1 MGIKTDLI
9 GEMVSED
16 FRTAAIFK
24 KHGIDFCCRGGRT
37 IEEAC
42 ENKTTDVNKVYNDLE
57 NLPSQTEASIDFKSW
72 PLDLLSEYV
81 EKIHHAYVEE
91 KIPVLL
97 AFLDKLCKV
106 HGERHP
112 ELYEINALFNQTA
125 QDLSAHLKKEELIL
139 FPFIKK
145 MTHAK
150 KRGIELEVPHFG
162 TVENP
167 VHMME
172 HEHTAEGDRFAK
184 IAELTNHYTPPADAC
199 NTYRVTYAMLEEFE
213 NDLHTHIHIENNILF
228 PKSIQLEKELK

>member
-1 MGIKTDLI
+1 MNVKTNLI

-42 ENKTTDVNKVYNDLE
+42 ENKSTDKEQVYKDLK
-57 NLPSQTEASIDFKSW
+57 NLPSGTEASIDYKSW
-72 PLDLLSEYV
+72 PLDLLTEYV
-81 EKIHHAYVEE
+81 EKIHHVYVEE
-91 KIPVLL
+91 KTPVLV

-112 ELYEINALFNQTA
+112 ELYEINNLFNQTA
-125 QDLSAHLKKEELIL
+125 QELSAHLKKEEHIL
-139 FPFIKK
+139 FPFIKE
-145 MTHAK
+145 MANS
-150 KRGIELEVPHFG
+150 KRNGTKIDYPPFG
-162 TVENP
+162 SVENP

-184 IAELTNHYTPPADAC
+184 IAELTNNYTPPADAC
-199 NTYRVTYAMLEEFE
+199 NTYKVTYAMLQDFE

>member
-1 MGIKTDLI
+1 MNTRTDLI

-97 AFLDKLCKV
+97 AFFDKLCKV

-112 ELYEINALFNQTA
+112 VLYEINALFNQTA
-125 QDLSAHLKKEELIL
+125 QDL
-139 FPFIKK
+139 F
-145 MTHAK
+145 
-150 KRGIELEVPHFG
+150 
-162 TVENP
+162 
-167 VHMME
+167 
-172 HEHTAEGDRFAK
+172 
-184 IAELTNHYTPPADAC
+184 
-199 NTYRVTYAMLEEFE
+199 
-213 NDLHTHIHIENNILF
+213 
-228 PKSIQLEKELK
+228 

>member
-1 MGIKTDLI
+1 MNVKTNLI

-42 ENKTTDVNKVYNDLE
+42 ENKSTDKEQVYKDLE
-57 NLPSQTEASIDFKSW
+57 NLPSGTEASIDYKSW
-72 PLDLLSEYV
+72 PLDLLTEYV
-81 EKIHHAYVEE
+81 EKIHHVYVEE
-91 KIPVLL
+91 KTPVLV

-112 ELYEINALFNQTA
+112 ELYEINNLFNQTA
-125 QDLSAHLKKEELIL
+125 QELSAHLKKEEHIL
-139 FPFIKK
+139 FPFIKE
-145 MTHAK
+145 MANS
-150 KRGIELEVPHFG
+150 KRNGTKIDYPPFG
-162 TVENP
+162 SVENP

-172 HEHTAEGDRFAK
+172 HEHTAVGDRFAK
-184 IAELTNHYTPPADAC
+184 IAELTNNYTPPADAC
-199 NTYRVTYAMLEEFE
+199 NTYKVTYAMLQDFE

>member
-1 MGIKTDLI
+1 MNVKTNLI
-9 GEMVSED
+9 GEMVAED

-24 KHGIDFCCRGGRT
+24 KYNIDFCCRGGRT

-42 ENKTTDVNKVYNDLE
+42 ENKSINPDQVYKELE
-57 NLPSQTEASIDFKSW
+57 NLPSQSGSSIDFKSW
-72 PLDLLSEYV
+72 PLDLLTEYV
-81 EKIHHAYVEE
+81 IKKHHLYIEE
-91 KIPVLL
+91 KTPILL

-106 HGERHP
+106 HGEKHP
-112 ELYEINALFNQTA
+112 ELYEINQLFNQTA
-125 QDLSAHLKKEELIL
+125 EELIVHLKKEEYIL
-139 FPFIKK
+139 FPFIKE
-145 MTHAK
+145 MVNAK
-150 KRGIELEVPHFG
+150 QNGTSIDYPPFG

-184 IAELTNHYTPPADAC
+184 IAELTNNYTPPTDAC
-199 NTYRVTYAMLEEFE
+199 NTYRVAYAMLQDFE

>member
-1 MGIKTDLI
+1 MNVKTNLI

-42 ENKTTDVNKVYNDLE
+42 ENKSTDKEQVYKDLE
-57 NLPSQTEASIDFKSW
+57 NLPSGTEASIDYKSW
-72 PLDLLSEYV
+72 PLDLLTEYV
-81 EKIHHAYVEE
+81 EKIHHVYVEE
-91 KIPVLL
+91 KTPVLV

-112 ELYEINALFNQTA
+112 ELYEINNLFNQTA
-125 QDLSAHLKKEELIL
+125 QELSAHLKKEEHIL
-139 FPFIKK
+139 FPFIKE
-145 MTHAK
+145 MANS
-150 KRGIELEVPHFG
+150 KRNGTKIDYPPFG
-162 TVENP
+162 SVENP

-184 IAELTNHYTPPADAC
+184 IAELTNNYTPPADAC
-199 NTYRVTYAMLEEFE
+199 NTYKVTYAMLQDFE

>member
-1 MGIKTDLI
+1 MNTKTDLI
-9 GEMVSED
+9 GEMVAED

-42 ENKTTDVNKVYNDLE
+42 ENKLLDAEKIYLELE
-57 NLPSQTEASIDFKSW
+57 NLPAQTEGNIDFKSW
-72 PLDLLSEYV
+72 PLDLLAEYV
-81 EKIHHAYVEE
+81 EKKHHFYVEE
-91 KIPVLL
+91 KTPILL

-112 ELYEINALFNQTA
+112 ELYEISRLFNETA
-125 QDLSAHLKKEELIL
+125 KELSAHLKKEELIL

-145 MTHAK
+145 MANAK
-150 KRGIELEVPHFG
+150 RKGAELETPAFG

-172 HEHTAEGDRFAK
+172 HEHTVEGDRLAK
-184 IAELTNHYTPPADAC
+184 ISELTNNYTPPANAC
-199 NTYRVTYAMLEEFE
+199 NTYRVAFAMLQDFE

-228 PKSIQLEKELK
+228 PKSIELEKEFK